1 MLLVD
6 CSAFI
11 SDLCINKEELILK
24 NFFNGFPI
32 SVLTG
37 LGKKKKN
44 TRHFY
49 GVGFL
54 ESWRKSVFQKPLKL
68 NKKFSRFNPIKY
80 FTFIIFPK
88 CLKSLEINY
97 NCVASCL
104 IYRNELLLL

>member
-37 LGKKKKN
+37 LGKKKKI
-44 TRHFY
+44 
-49 GVGFL
+49 L
-54 ESWRKSVFQKPLKL
+54 AISMESVS
-68 NKKFSRFNPIKY
+68 
-80 FTFIIFPK
+80 
-88 CLKSLEINY
+88 
-97 NCVASCL
+97 
-104 IYRNELLLL
+104 